1 MKKLFLFLLTAALLT
16 ALCCGCGRQAQ
27 EEAADGRLR
36 VSASF
41 YPMAEFARAVGGD
54 HADVRT
60 LIPDGLEPHD
70 WEPAPRDLTALGRS
84 RVFVYNGLV
93 EPWAEQALAALSER
107 AILPLVCGEGLYARP
122 GAKADPHVW
131 VSPKKAMLETE
142 RIRDAFC
149 AVDPGHAAA
158 YQENAAAY
166 LKQLRRL
173 DAGFAALSRSARTK
187 KFVTAHAA
195 FGHLAADYGLEQ
207 LAVAGVSPEA
217 EPTAAD
223 LRHLALLMRREGLQY
238 IFMETLAT
246 PKLTETLAREAG
258 ARVLVLDPAEG
269 VDAEGRARGLTYL
282 KIMERNLRNL
292 EKALK

>member
-1 MKKLFLFLLTAALLT
+1 MLIMAAL
-16 ALCCGCGRQAQ
+16 AFGCGRKVR
-27 EEAADGRLR
+27 EDAADGRLQ

-41 YPMAEFARAVGGD
+41 YPMAEFARAVGGS
-54 HADVRT
+54 HAEVRT

-70 WEPAPRDLTALGRS
+70 WEPAPRDLTVLGRS

-107 AILPLVCGEGLYARP
+107 NIFPLACGEGLYARP

-149 AVDPGHAAA
+149 MADPQHAED
-158 YQENAAAY
+158 YRKNAAAY
-166 LKQLRRL
+166 LEELRRL
-173 DAGFAALSRSARTK
+173 DEGFASLSRSAQRK

-207 LAVAGVSPEA
+207 LAVVGVSPEA

-223 LRHLALLMRREGLQY
+223 LQRLALLMRREGLRY

-258 ARVLVLDPAEG
+258 VQVLVLDPAEG

-282 KIMERNLRNL
+282 KIMEQNLRNL
-292 EKALK
+292 EKALN